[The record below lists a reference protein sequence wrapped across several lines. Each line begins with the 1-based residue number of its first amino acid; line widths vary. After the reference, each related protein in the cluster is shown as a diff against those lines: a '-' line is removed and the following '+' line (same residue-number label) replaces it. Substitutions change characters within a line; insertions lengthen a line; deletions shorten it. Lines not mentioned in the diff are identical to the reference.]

1 MVLFGATGDLAR
13 RLVMPALYNLSRTKV
28 LPEKFAL
35 IGVGRTKETAESWGG
50 HLYDML
56 KSFVDAAAA
65 EFDIDHIDEAV
76 WKRLAARMSYVQGD
90 LTTPELYE
98 KLRGTLDEAAKA
110 MALRAM
116 PSSISRSPIDFLA
129 PWSSSS
135 ARSS

>member
-1 MVLFGATGDLAR
+1 MVLFGATGDLAK
-13 RLVMPALYNLSRTKV
+13 RLVIPALYNLSRTKV

-56 KSFVDAAAA
+56 KSFVGDAAA

-90 LTTPELYE
+90 LTTPSCT
-98 KLRGTLDEAAKA
+98 RSFAA
-110 MALRAM
+110 LLTR
-116 PSSISRSPIDFLA
+116 P
-129 PWSSSS
+129 
-135 ARSS
+135 